1 MEQISERTDKLGS
14 EKDVGEGSYLQSFTS
29 ERRISQSNISSRE
42 KDGDNRPLSNL
53 KNLNKF
59 VQCAK
64 SI

>member
-42 KDGDNRPLSNL
+42 KDGDNRPLNNL